1 MVRMEKHPIEALLEN
16 RARKMIADEFRLLY
30 GSIEG
35 DIPQYMLDLL
45 KTLDGQTQPS
55 CDTDEKIS
63 TRN

>member
-1 MVRMEKHPIEALLEN
+1 MEKRPLEAFLDN
-16 RARKMIADEFRLLY
+16 HAQKMIADEFRLLY

-35 DIPQYMLDLL
+35 DIPQYILDLL